1 MIHGLLNIAMRI
13 QEQWMVKQNK
23 TERGMQLKEYFLQIY
38 LRHVS
43 SKKNALVSLV
53 QTNFSKYN
61 SLTCRRNYMC
71 FGLVMLDRIFFSS
84 INRQGILHRGKQQH
98 TSIYERKH
106 KNRSTTDH
114 QMDRCSG
121 SWCELLKQ
129 QKGYR

>member
-23 TERGMQLKEYFLQIY
+23 TGQGMQLKEYFLQIY

-71 FGLVMLDRIFFSS
+71 FGLAMFDRIFFSS
-84 INRQGILHRGKQQH
+84 INRQGILHRRKQQQ

-106 KNRSTTDH
+106 KNRLVTDH
-114 QMDRCSG
+114 QMGRCRG
-121 SWCELLKQ
+121 SWCELLEQ
-129 QKGYR
+129 QKDYR